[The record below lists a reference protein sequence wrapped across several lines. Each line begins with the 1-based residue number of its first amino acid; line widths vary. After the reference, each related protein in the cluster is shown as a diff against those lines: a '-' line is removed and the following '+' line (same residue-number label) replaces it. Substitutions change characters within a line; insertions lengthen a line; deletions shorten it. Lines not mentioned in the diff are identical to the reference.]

1 MDPYLN
7 VDPGTMSPY
16 QHGEVFVTEDGAESD
31 LDLGHYERFIDRN
44 VTRASNLTTGQIYNA
59 VIAKERRGD
68 YLGATVQVIPHVTNE
83 IKERIHRVAREQ
95 QAEVVVVEVGG
106 TVGDIE
112 SLPYLEAIRQ
122 FLNDVGRQNVLYIHL
137 VLLPRVATGEL
148 KTKPMQPSVKEL
160 RSIGIQPDVL
170 IARADE
176 PIDEELREKIALFCD
191 VKADN
196 VISEP
201 NAWSIYGVPLMLEEA
216 GLGRIVVEELGL
228 GERATEPD
236 LVEWRFLTDRIR
248 NARIPLTIGL
258 VGKYIELPDAYLSV
272 AESVKHA
279 AWAAG
284 CNVKLVWIDSE
295 KLERDRDVEPL
306 IGLDGIVVPGGFGYR
321 GIEGKV
327 QAVRFGRERKVPTLG
342 LCMGMQCMVIE
353 LARTALGTEDANST
367 EFDAFTPH
375 PVIDLLPEQRDIAD
389 KGGTMRLG
397 SYPCVLENG
406 SLASRAYAQPIVLEP
421 HPDREGRQRPRGTG
435 QAHLPD
441 HRQRLGRGR
450 LREARRHDRRGTA
463 ARVMA
468 SQRHREGA
476 HDAGRPRGWQGAR
489 GGRHPRQRDALLLG
503 ESGIALCGD
512 RRVHREPVRGPARR
526 HQRGRHEGRRRYR
539 RRIPPAGDQDAGAR
553 RVDAQP
559 DARHAGRAG
568 RRGHRDAA
576 VLGAEAD
583 VQSPADR
590 GGPEA
595 IPRRLSQDAGGE
607 ARRGAREALT
617 LTTR

>member
-1 MDPYLN
+1 VPKFVFVTGGVTSSLGKGITAASLGRILAARGLTVASLKMDPYLN

-95 QAEVVVVEVGG
+95 QAELVVVEVGG

-122 FLNDVGRQNVLYIHL
+122 FRNDVGRQNVLYIHL
-137 VLLPRVATGEL
+137 TLLPRVATGEL
-148 KTKPMQPSVKEL
+148 KTKPTQHSVKEL

-176 PIDEELREKIALFCD
+176 PIDDDLREKIALFCD
-191 VKADN
+191 VKIDN

-201 NAWSIYGVPLMLEEA
+201 NAWSIYAVPLMLEEA

-228 GERATEPD
+228 GERAAQAD
-236 LVEWRFLTDRIR
+236 LSEWRFLVDRIR
-248 NARIPLTIGL
+248 GARIPLTIGL

-279 AWAAG
+279 SWAAG

-397 SYPCVLENG
+397 SYPCVLETG
-406 SLASRAYAQPIVLEP
+406 SLAGRAYGQPIVLERHRHRYEFNNSYRELLAARGMKFTGLSPDGRLVEIVEIADHPFYLGTQFHPEFKSRPNRP
-421 HPDREGRQRPRGTG
+421 HPLFANFID
-435 QAHLPD
+435 AALVF
-441 HRQRLGRGR
+441 
-450 LREARRHDRRGTA
+450 ARA
-463 ARVMA
+463 N
-468 SQRHREGA
+468 
-476 HDAGRPRGWQGAR
+476 
-489 GGRHPRQRDALLLG
+489 
-503 ESGIALCGD
+503 
-512 RRVHREPVRGPARR
+512 
-526 HQRGRHEGRRRYR
+526 
-539 RRIPPAGDQDAGAR
+539 
-553 RVDAQP
+553 
-559 DARHAGRAG
+559 GRAEAAPMLQET
-568 RRGHRDAA
+568 HR
-576 VLGAEAD
+576 
-583 VQSPADR
+583 
-590 GGPEA
+590 
-595 IPRRLSQDAGGE
+595 
-607 ARRGAREALT
+607 
-617 LTTR
+617 

>member
-1 MDPYLN
+1 VPKFVFVTGGVTSSLGKGITAASLGRILAARGLTVASLKMDPYLN

-95 QAEVVVVEVGG
+95 QAELVVVEVGG

-122 FLNDVGRQNVLYIHL
+122 FRNDVGRQNVLYIHL
-137 VLLPRVATGEL
+137 TLLPRVATGEL
-148 KTKPMQPSVKEL
+148 KTKPTQHSVKEL

-176 PIDEELREKIALFCD
+176 PIDDDLREKIALFCD
-191 VKADN
+191 VKIDN

-201 NAWSIYGVPLMLEEA
+201 NAWSIYAVPLMLEEA

-228 GERATEPD
+228 GERAGQVD
-236 LVEWRFLTDRIR
+236 LTEWRFLVDRIR
-248 NARIPLTIGL
+248 GARIPLTIGL

-279 AWAAG
+279 SWAAG

-397 SYPCVLENG
+397 SYPCVLEAG
-406 SLASRAYAQPIVLEP
+406 SLAGRAYGQPIVLERHRHRYEFNNSYRELLAARGMKFTGLSPDGRLVEIVEIADHPFYLGTQFHPEFKSRPNRP
-421 HPDREGRQRPRGTG
+421 HPLFANFID
-435 QAHLPD
+435 AALAF
-441 HRQRLGRGR
+441 
-450 LREARRHDRRGTA
+450 ARA
-463 ARVMA
+463 N
-468 SQRHREGA
+468 
-476 HDAGRPRGWQGAR
+476 
-489 GGRHPRQRDALLLG
+489 
-503 ESGIALCGD
+503 
-512 RRVHREPVRGPARR
+512 
-526 HQRGRHEGRRRYR
+526 
-539 RRIPPAGDQDAGAR
+539 
-553 RVDAQP
+553 
-559 DARHAGRAG
+559 GRAEAAPMLQET
-568 RRGHRDAA
+568 HR
-576 VLGAEAD
+576 
-583 VQSPADR
+583 
-590 GGPEA
+590 
-595 IPRRLSQDAGGE
+595 
-607 ARRGAREALT
+607 
-617 LTTR
+617 